1 MNLNPLSSAHT
12 PDALAVAA
20 LDRDYQLAVKHN
32 DAATMDRILHPVF
45 MLVLGNG
52 HTVSRDA
59 LLAEARDG
67 RIDYEKQDEL
77 PGSQTVRLWGDTAVV
92 TALLWIKGEE
102 NGKAFDRTLWFS
114 DTYVRTATGWRYA
127 FGQASTALSA
137 QQIGEWR
144 KVDT

>member
-67 RIDYEKQDEL
+67 QIDYEKQDEL